1 MQRADYQTLRK
12 MGFEDDELK
21 ELGLWD
27 VPTGDPTELGIAYI
41 RRSQKSD
48 DLTTLRQHLR
58 NIVRAADRDGIKIA
72 HVYFEQR
79 SASKAHV
86 FREEFE
92 SATGDILKGR
102 AKTLYVWKSDRLSR
116 RGMGQVGLLLDE
128 FDKRTARA
136 VSVTEGLDSS
146 QGSRIVWAILSER
159 AREESKDIALR
170 SKTGLDAHRAEG
182 KWTGGVVPYG
192 LMYDP
197 ETGKLVRHPTEFIP
211 ARRIAIGLI
220 KNRTPQQ
227 IAYAMNDRGFVT
239 RTGKPWGATG
249 IISLAHSLSWAGI
262 VVVKERMTDEHGVP
276 IDKWHRGGTA
286 LLDSD
291 GFPVSCGEGVVT
303 YAEHLII
310 EKNLASRSRPGT
322 SIGDRTRGKRKAKCV
337 ANTAL
342 RCPYCK
348 GRMTNAGVSFYC
360 EKRKNE
366 GVSSCKG
373 SSINRL
379 ETESAIAEMWQ
390 NHILSLPPE
399 SDVIAH
405 IAKEWLKYDDPEK
418 EEKRVKVDAALK
430 DAQTRKGK
438 LEDAYF
444 VAGTLA
450 EDRYTELSAKL
461 TTQITA
467 FQKELAD
474 LSREADLS
482 PLMAPESLARL
493 WGAQDAEGQRAL
505 LKAAAT
511 HIDFVHVSGRGKR
524 GAPVA
529 ERLKVTWKAESRPDA
544 GKAISTALDHVE
556 LTRARRKAA
565 ETASETPEKPI
576 LVELAVRSTTEDRA
590 VRIAAGRR
598 AARKRTAAAA

>member
-12 MGFEDDELK
+12 MGFADDELK

-27 VPTGDPTELGIAYI
+27 VPTGDPSELAIAYI

-58 NIVRAADRDGIKIA
+58 DIVRAAVREGKKIA

-79 SASKAHV
+79 SASKAHIL
-86 FREEFE
+86 REEFE

-102 AKTLYVWKSDRLSR
+102 AKTLHVWKSDRLSR
-116 RGMGQVGLLLDE
+116 RGMGQVGLLLDK
-128 FDKRTARA
+128 FDQRQARA

-159 AREESKDIALR
+159 ARDESRDIALR

-182 KWTGGVVPYG
+182 KWMGGIVPFG

-197 ETGKLVRHPTEFIP
+197 ETGRLVRHPREFLP

-220 KNRTPQQ
+220 KNHTPQH
-227 IAYAMNDRGFVT
+227 IAYAMNLRGYVT
-239 RTGKPWGATG
+239 RTGKAWSATG
-249 IISLAHSLSWAGI
+249 IISLAHSLTWAGI
-262 VVVKERMTDEHGVP
+262 VVVRERMRDEFGAP
-276 IDKWHRGGTA
+276 LDKWHRGGTA
-286 LLDSD
+286 LLDAD
-291 GFPVSCGEGVVT
+291 GFPVSCGEGVIS
-303 YAEHLII
+303 YAEHQII
-310 EKNLASRSRPGT
+310 EKNLASRARPGT

-337 ANTAL
+337 ANTVL

-348 GRMTNAGVSFYC
+348 GRMSNAGVSFYC

-366 GVSSCKG
+366 GEASCKG
-373 SSINRL
+373 SSINRQ
-379 ETESAIAEMWQ
+379 ETEAAVAQMWQ
-390 NHILSLPPE
+390 NRILGLSPD
-399 SDVIAH
+399 SDVITH
-405 IAKEWLKYDDPEK
+405 IAHEWLKYNDPDKDEQRAK
-418 EEKRVKVDAALK
+418 TSAALT
-430 DAQTRKGK
+430 DAKARKEK

-461 TTQITA
+461 TAQISV
-467 FQKELAD
+467 FQRDLAE

-482 PLMAPESLARL
+482 PLMAPESLAQL
-493 WGAQDAEGQRAL
+493 WASQDAEGQRAL
-505 LKAAAT
+505 LRAAVVS
-511 HIDFVHVSGRGKR
+511 IDFVHVEGRGQR

-529 ERLKVTWKAESRPDA
+529 ERLRVTWKGEERPDA
-544 GKAISTALDHVE
+544 AKATTTALEHVE
-556 LTRARRKAA
+556 LTRTRRKAA
-565 ETASETPEKPI
+565 ETA
-576 LVELAVRSTTEDRA
+576 L
-590 VRIAAGRR
+590 R
-598 AARKRTAAAA
+598 AAA